1 MRPSLPRLR
10 SLKSLRVFKRPNG
23 PHSATAR
30 IPAQEKANAWRTCT
44 HGFDPFSH
52 PLPLLGFLR
61 LRRDLPCGVE
71 PCHSHSPGKNGEPPR
86 RQAPTLR
93 MPSPAE
99 HEHTLISCSKRL
111 PGFPRLPGLSVLE
124 FFKEKGGYSPFP
136 AQTFVGNARAMTQP
150 LHPRP
155 RHWKLVQ
162 LAAPFPRPCI
172 TSTYRLPSP
181 KNSRFVWGQ
190 ARSGTVRR
198 PVPGSTGLQTIFRV
212 GARKTPLVV
221 ECSTFVERL
230 DGAGSA

>member
-1 MRPSLPRLR
+1 MDRTPQQREYRPRKKRMHGAPALMDSIR
-10 SLKSLRVFKRPNG
+10 SPIRS
-23 PHSATAR
+23 HSSDSSAFAA
-30 IPAQEKANAWRTCT
+30 I
-44 HGFDPFSH
+44 
-52 PLPLLGFLR
+52 
-61 LRRDLPCGVE
+61 
-71 PCHSHSPGKNGEPPR
+71 CHAGWNHVTHSPGKIGEPPR

-93 MPSPAE
+93 MTSPAE

-162 LAAPFPRPCI
+162 LAAPSPRPCI

-181 KNSRFVWGQ
+181 EN
-190 ARSGTVRR
+190 
-198 PVPGSTGLQTIFRV
+198 
-212 GARKTPLVV
+212 
-221 ECSTFVERL
+221 
-230 DGAGSA
+230 